1 MKTIE
6 SWLVLAAGI
15 ILGSSLL
22 GGCYTQLALNDDEP
36 AAMVDPQ
43 STEIIQPL
51 PAVILIIEPVV
62 YPIPPPYYPPLAVGT
77 SSPSTGSQPQS
88 EAPNRNFGNQRSSS
102 NRSDPTGSKSGTRPT
117 GATRGGR

>member
-1 MKTIE
+1 MKTID
-6 SWLVLAAGI
+6 SWLVLSAGI

-22 GGCYTQLALNDDEP
+22 GGCYTQLALNEDEVT
-36 AAMVDPQ
+36 AVVDNQ
-43 STEIIQPL
+43 SPEIIQPL
-51 PAVILIIEPVV
+51 PAVILIKEPVV
-62 YPIPPPYYPPLAVGT
+62 YPPPPYYPPLAVGT
-77 SSPSTGSQPQS
+77 STPSTGSQPQS